1 MNRFFYHVGWS
12 FFKLWLGFFFIS
24 PFEPQL
30 FSLYLFFKFF
40 FRFARRFIWNIVFS
54 PFHSWNQ
61 IYADAGDC
69 VCRFVSFNHTHRA
82 QSTFN
87 YFCIVFFLYFHYHW
101 RQGACGIDDFFS
113 FYLFCGPVRCKRR
126 SFCFFTLPF
135 IGTHTQTLWPAGH
148 NFLVIYFYNVGH
160 ALRDTEQSFFFYY

>member
-1 MNRFFYHVGWS
+1 MQGVS
-12 FFKLWLGFFFIS
+12 FWI
-24 PFEPQL
+24 
-30 FSLYLFFKFF
+30 LFFHH
-40 FRFARRFIWNIVFS
+40 FIHEIRYTPTPVIVF
-54 PFHSWNQ
+54 
-61 IYADAGDC
+61 AGL
-69 VCRFVSFNHTHRA
+69 FLSITHTGLRA
-82 QSTFN
+82 HLIIFAL
-87 YFCIVFFLYFHYHW
+87 FFLYFHYHW

-160 ALRDTEQSFFFYY
+160 ALRDTEQSFFFITSFWFNTFFFTILTFFFCFVGENYFPRRPSAAIASN